1 MQPPYPP
8 RPPYPPHPGS
18 GPGLSDRELVA
29 RLGGPEYDS
38 RVLALL
44 LARHWRAV
52 HEYAAI
58 CLASK
63 ESSAAMVAAAAF
75 RQVLVGSPAAG
86 GALRPR
92 LLAAVRETV
101 ADWAAD
107 AVLTSLLPDLGKP
120 TGGRGLRAARPAT
133 PERRR
138 LAERAFHTL
147 PAASQC
153 LLWHTEVEAEP
164 ISVPAGL
171 SGVDALTAATVL
183 EQAREQFRAGC
194 VRAHRELAPTK
205 ECRFHNRLLDI
216 PMRRGG
222 TLLPDVRRHLQECRY
237 CRDAAEQLAHF
248 DGSLGVLLAETVL
261 GWGAR
266 RYLDSSPGRTG
277 TAEAP
282 HTARTRPAGGG
293 RHRVTAVRGGRSALS
308 RRPAKTALLVG
319 VTSLALLATL
329 LVVRGWSGDNGV
341 APGTHATWGAP
352 SGHTVRPAPTPTPQL
367 PSADPADHADE
378 VRGGRLRNLDAGR
391 CLDTGGA
398 HEAGARAGL
407 AACSSAG
414 QWSYRGDGLLR
425 SATDPALCLD
435 AGDRTVVLAECAEPA
450 GRTRYDLT
458 VRGEILPRRHRGRAV
473 AAGSGADVVVT
484 GRDGSA
490 AQRWEVEPV
499 DDGPGGNRPRR
510 DAGGRQG
517 SVPGIGQVDVDLPP
531 AGEPVDADLLPEAGR
546 IDAGPLP
553 AGERADGAAHPG
565 ADGASHPG
573 AEEAAPPVRA
583 VAVAADAATLL
594 G

>member
-8 RPPYPPHPGS
+8 RPPCPPRHGS
-18 GPGLSDRELVA
+18 GPGLPDRDLVA

-38 RVLALL
+38 RALALL

-58 CLASK
+58 CLASR
-63 ESSAAMVAAAAF
+63 ESSAAMVATAAF
-75 RQVLVGSPAAG
+75 RQVLGSPAAG

-147 PAASQC
+147 PAAAQC
-153 LLWHTEVEAEP
+153 LLWHMEVEAEP
-164 ISVPAGL
+164 ISIPAGL
-171 SGVDALTAATVL
+171 SGVDTLTAATVL
-183 EQAREQFRAGC
+183 EQAREQFRTGC

-237 CRDAAEQLAHF
+237 CRYAAEQLAHF

-266 RYLDSSPGRTG
+266 RYLDSRPGRTG
-277 TAEAP
+277 TAAAP
-282 HTARTRPAGGG
+282 HTTRTRPAGGG

-308 RRPAKTALLVG
+308 RRPTKAALLVG

-352 SGHTVRPAPTPTPQL
+352 SGHTVRPSPTPQL

-378 VRGGRLRNLDAGR
+378 VRGGRLRNLDADR

-398 HEAGARAGL
+398 PEAGARAGL

-458 VRGEILPRRHRGRAV
+458 VRGELLPRRHRGRAV
-473 AAGSGADVVVT
+473 AAGSDADVVVT

-499 DDGPGGNRPRR
+499 EDGPSGNRPRR

-517 SVPGIGQVDVDLPP
+517 AVPETGQVDVDLPP
-531 AGEPVDADLLPEAGR
+531 AVERVDADLLPEAGR
-546 IDAGPLP
+546 IDTGPLP
-553 AGERADGAAHPG
+553 AGERADGA
-565 ADGASHPG
+565 SHPG
-573 AEEAAPPVRA
+573 AEEAVPPVRA
-583 VAVAADAATLL
+583 VAAAADAATRL